1 MSLTGSTSTVTLE
14 DGTTAFRKALSG
26 APEGFFAFEAA
37 GLQTL
42 RELGARVPRVYE
54 VTHEHLIIEFVRA
67 QTAERIDV
75 PEYTFGQEL
84 AQLHLAGRAAADS
97 EQRFGSLAGLTRG
110 YLGGAEIDLRPA
122 PTLYESLVVNR
133 IIPLTSQAI
142 ATGQLDDRALA
153 MAEAITPEHL
163 GPVEPPTVVHGDL
176 WAGNRMVDASG
187 ASWLI
192 DPSCHWGHREQDIAM
207 MQLFGGFGPAVLDGY
222 STVFP
227 LAAGWRDRIP
237 VFQLVPLLV
246 HVLLF
251 GGGYAGA
258 TLRALEQTLE
268 IPPSS

>member
-14 DGTTAFRKALSG
+14 DGTKAFRKALPG

-37 GLQTL
+37 GLQAL
-42 RELGARVPRVYE
+42 SDLGARVPRVFE
-54 VTHEHLIIEFVRA
+54 VTHEHLIIEVVQA
-67 QTAERIDV
+67 KTTERIDA

-84 AQLHLAGRAAADS
+84 AQLHLAGRAAAGPD
-97 EQRFGSLAGLTRG
+97 QRFGSLAGLTHG

-133 IIPLTSQAI
+133 IIPLTRQAI
-142 ATGQLDDRALA
+142 ATGQLDDSALG
-153 MAEAITPEHL
+153 MAEALRPELL

-176 WAGNRMVDASG
+176 WAGNRLIDASG

-207 MQLFGGFGPAVLDGY
+207 MQLFGGFAEAVVDGY
-222 STVFP
+222 NTVFP
-227 LAAGWRDRIP
+227 LAAGWRERIP
-237 VFQLVPLLV
+237 AFQLVPLLV

-251 GGGYAGA
+251 GGGYAAA
-258 TLRALEQTLE
+258 TLRALKQTLKV
-268 IPPSS
+268 

>member
-14 DGTTAFRKALSG
+14 DGTKAFRKALPG

-37 GLQTL
+37 GLQAL
-42 RELGARVPRVYE
+42 SDLGARVPKVFE
-54 VTHEHLIIEFVRA
+54 VTHEHLIIEVVQA
-67 QTAERIDV
+67 KTAERVDV

-97 EQRFGSLAGLTRG
+97 DQLFGSLAGLTHG

-176 WAGNRMVDASG
+176 WAGNRMV
-187 ASWLI
+187 
-192 DPSCHWGHREQDIAM
+192 
-207 MQLFGGFGPAVLDGY
+207 
-222 STVFP
+222 
-227 LAAGWRDRIP
+227 
-237 VFQLVPLLV
+237 
-246 HVLLF
+246 
-251 GGGYAGA
+251 
-258 TLRALEQTLE
+258 
-268 IPPSS
+268 